1 MYGQRVHESVIAS
14 GERESGITIH
24 LVNEHYDEGEHLF
37 QACCP
42 VLPEDTSETLAQRIH
57 TLEHGHLPRVVEE
70 LIGTL
75 AMGQ

>member
-1 MYGQRVHESVIAS
+1 
-14 GERESGITIH
+14 
-24 LVNEHYDEGEHLF
+24 
-37 QACCP
+37 